1 MTATYFTWETLATLA
16 GATAATVV
24 VVNVMRAAFQIDARW
39 MALVVALCIN
49 ASVWLFTGAAINDF
63 PLAILNSFVV
73 YAAAT
78 GLNQVAG
85 AMTDNR
91 RGAVRDLRDDQPGRW
106 AAPWW

>member
-1 MTATYFTWETLATLA
+1 MTATYFTWETLATLT

-49 ASVWLFTGAAINDF
+49 ASVWLFTGGAVEDF

-91 RGAVRDLRDDQPGRW
+91 RAVRDLRDADQPDRW